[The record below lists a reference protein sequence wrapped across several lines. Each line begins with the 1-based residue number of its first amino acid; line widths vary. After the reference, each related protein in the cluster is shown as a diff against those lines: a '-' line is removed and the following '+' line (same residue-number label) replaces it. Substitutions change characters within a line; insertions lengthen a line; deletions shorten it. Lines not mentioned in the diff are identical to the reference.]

1 MAELPYCENDRM
13 KLIKMS
19 QQKLKNP
26 ILQWMGMGIAMLVCC
41 LVPMAAF
48 FFLNGSWRALVG
60 HDNKQPAS
68 NPSTSQQQLQP
79 TKKSTE

>member
-1 MAELPYCENDRM
+1 M

-26 ILQWMGMGIAMLVCC
+26 ILQWMSMGIAMLACC

-48 FFLNGSWRALVG
+48 FFLNRSWRALVDY
-60 HDNKQPAS
+60 DNKQPAS
-68 NPSTSQQQLQP
+68 NQSTSQQQLQP
-79 TKKSTE
+79 TIFAGAVELF